1 MERTGNSKIG
11 IYMGIWLLIA
21 AVMSAGVFLFA
32 VHEKKTEQ
40 ERLTGLLRKHPE
52 LEAELVAVFLKGAE
66 EAGEQNMD
74 AQKAFMETLEETY
87 GYNPHDIPGAVWYLW
102 GFLMFFLAFFML
114 LLFVVYWLQENRR
127 KKAVLGKLTELCE
140 QLEKFCRGNF
150 SVGGAETDVF
160 FPEVLSEQWMK
171 LWETLRELG
180 AYFYDLKERLR
191 KEENSTKALI
201 TNISHQL
208 KTPLSSLRISHE
220 LILSETVTEQERQE
234 FLRQEEQEIYR
245 LETLLNELVN
255 LSRLES
261 HMIQL
266 KPEPD
271 SIKPAI
277 TEAVSRVYGKARRK
291 QIEIQVEMD
300 QEPIKATYDRKWTIE
315 AFVNILD
322 NAVKY
327 SGEHTLI
334 QVRVS
339 ELAGNLL
346 VEVEDE
352 GIGIPAKEL
361 HKIYQ
366 RFYRGEK
373 AGNLVKDGAG
383 VGLYLAR
390 SILEQQGGT
399 ILAKGKG
406 NKGSIFKMTL
416 PVCPKVV
423 RDRESGEWK

>member
-1 MERTGNSKIG
+1 MDRTGNSKIG

-21 AVMSAGVFLFA
+21 IVLSAGVFLFA
-32 VHEKKTEQ
+32 VHEEKTEQ
-40 ERLTGLLRKHPE
+40 ERLTGLLVKHPE
-52 LEAELVAVFLKGAE
+52 LEAELVSAFFKGSE
-66 EAGEQNMD
+66 ETGGQD
-74 AQKAFMETLEETY
+74 ADTQKAVMETLEEKY
-87 GYNPHDIPGAVWYLW
+87 GYDSHPIPEAVWYLW
-102 GFLMFFLAFFML
+102 GFLMLFSILFMML
-114 LLFVVYWLQENRR
+114 LFSMRQIQKNRQEKVVLERLMEFY
-127 KKAVLGKLTELCE
+127 E
-140 QLEKFCRGNF
+140 QLEEFCGGNF
-150 SVGGAETDVF
+150 CVEEKGTDEF
-160 FPEVLSEQWMK
+160 LPERWRK
-171 LWETLRELG
+171 LWEILRELG
-180 AYFYDLKERLR
+180 AYFQDLKERLQ
-191 KEENSTKALI
+191 KEENSTKELI

-245 LETLLNELVN
+245 LETLLSELVN

-266 KPEPD
+266 KPEPAL
-271 SIKPAI
+271 IKPAI
-277 TEAVSRVYGKARRK
+277 TEAVSRIYGKAHKK

-300 QEPIKATYDRKWTIE
+300 QEPVKAAYDRKWTIE
-315 AFVNILD
+315 AFVNVLD

-327 SGEHTLI
+327 SGENTLI
-334 QVRVS
+334 QVRVNR
-339 ELAGNLL
+339 LAGNLL

-373 AGNLVKDGAG
+373 AGKLVKDGAG

-399 ILAKGKG
+399 IFAKRKE

-416 PVCPKVV
+416 PVCPEVF
-423 RDRESGEWK
+423 RERKIDEWK